1 MIRLLPLLVLC
12 GAFAARHQDPELE
25 RPCNT
30 YLGKPVPAL
39 SGGKDDWLNA
49 REAPSLDGVKGRVL
63 LVVFTSLF

>member
-1 MIRLLPLLVLC
+1 VIRFLPFLVLC
-12 GAFAARHQDPELE
+12 GALAGGRQDSESE
-25 RPCNT
+25 RPCNS
-30 YLGKPVPAL
+30 YLGKRVPAL